1 MIPTFITNSKGE
13 VMLNDVA
20 RHVKGCILVP
30 ASSQQ
35 PIVVAAAS
43 GAGAPGVSP
52 PVIFEG
58 PTDAVAEIYS
68 LIGAHAS
75 SDLTAVR
82 NLFTVEITETMF
94 RRRLMN
100 RAIPVPHVFGTNLN
114 PFFLPESLL
123 LENQGTL
130 QFTFT
135 NNSTA
140 GSANFYSSLEARK
153 FQQVSLLRKDISE
166 YIYEQRSRKQQLAPY
181 WLTSD
186 QAITLP
192 AGGKATAFF
201 TATKDITLA
210 LFSAMAYATTTGVA
224 GDTTEQF
231 TVSFFDAESERPLQ
245 NQPVA
250 KNCVAGTAQYPYV
263 LPSALILRPNT
274 KMRAEFTNLITDQPT
289 NVYFTFGG
297 VALYEAQIPQAN
309 HPALPSPAQRGS

>member
-1 MIPTFITNSKGE
+1 MIPTFLTNAKGE
-13 VMLNDVA
+13 IMLNDVA

-35 PIVVAAAS
+35 PIIVPAAATNV
-43 GAGAPGVSP
+43 PGVSP

-75 SDLTAVR
+75 GDATAVR
-82 NLFTVEITETMF
+82 NRFTVEITETMF

-100 RAIPVPHVFGTNLN
+100 RAIPVAHVFGNNQN
-114 PFFLPESLL
+114 PYFLSESLL

-130 QFTFT
+130 QATFI

-140 GSANFYSSLEARK
+140 GTANFYSSMEARK
-153 FQQVSLLRKDISE
+153 FQQVSLIRKDISN

-186 QAITLP
+186 QAVSIP
-192 AGGKATAFF
+192 AAGKATAFF
-201 TATKDITLA
+201 TASKDITLA
-210 LFSAMAYATTTGVA
+210 LFFTMGFGLTTGVA

-231 TVSFFDAESERPLQ
+231 TVSIFDAESERPLQ

-250 KNCVAGTAQYPYV
+250 KNCIAGTAQYPFV

-274 KMRAEFTNLITDQPT
+274 KMRVEFTNLVTDAAME
-289 NVYFTFGG
+289 VFFTFAG
-297 VALYEAQIPQAN
+297 VQLYESQIPQAN